1 MSAAGISENLCEV
14 KELKVDHP
22 GVNETLHPVTHP
34 ES

>member
-1 MSAAGISENLCEV
+1 MNAAGISENLCEV